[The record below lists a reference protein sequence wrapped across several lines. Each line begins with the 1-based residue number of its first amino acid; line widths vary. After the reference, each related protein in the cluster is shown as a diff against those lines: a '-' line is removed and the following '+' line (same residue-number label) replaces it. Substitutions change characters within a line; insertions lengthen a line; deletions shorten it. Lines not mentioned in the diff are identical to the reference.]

1 MVRANG
7 AVSLRE
13 LARVVQT
20 SEVTVRRD
28 VRALEAEGLLDR
40 RHGGAVLP
48 GGFTRESGF
57 PQKSHLATAEK
68 TAIADVAASL
78 VEEGEAV
85 VVGAGTTT
93 QELARRLARVPGLTV
108 VTNSLLVA
116 QALAHANRVEVVMT
130 GGTLRGSN
138 YALVGSGAEQSL
150 QGLRVSRAFLS
161 GSGLTAERG
170 LSTSNMLS
178 ASVDRALVQA
188 AAEVV
193 VLADHTKLGTDTM
206 FQTVPT
212 DVMTRLVTDE
222 PPPHDDRAATELQAL
237 ADQGVQITVAGAAA
251 ASGGDGMHPRRPR
264 RDSPSRSSA
273 GAARRP
279 NSAARPPVGPGRTG
293 TGEGGGHAAAVTR
306 RRLGRAPEGR
316 EALPETGRAS
326 IRTGPTAKIRWG
338 RCAVPAP
345 LLAAHASKYRHDG
358 VAAHLD
364 DATVILNDDDEPS
377 GRRYDE
383 HVGPHGVVADAS
395 VERLDEIAEIR
406 GFDEIRTLIRVEAR
420 AVHHDEGAFE
430 VVAVRQEVILDGIGV
445 AFCEV
450 ERPPVVEGN
459 AGHSVRVV
467 CRRSGE
473 DRIQYPFREVPVD
486 VPRCCGHRL
495 PIGEGS
501 APKIRLP
508 HKEVVQT
515 AAGEVGG
522 DLQEI
527 IFIGH
532 EEALYHWR
540 Q

>member
-57 PQKSHLATAEK
+57 PQKAHLATAEK
-68 TAIADVAASL
+68 TAIADLAAGL

-193 VLADHTKLGTDTM
+193 VLADHTKLGVDTM
-206 FQTVPT
+206 FQTVPPEAI
-212 DVMTRLVTDE
+212 TRLVTDE
-222 PPPHDDRAATELQAL
+222 PPPHEERAAAELRAL
-237 ADQGVQITVAGAAA
+237 ADQGVRIEVASTGGGPAGAVPAGPLGAVGGPAGTAGPEAGGAA
-251 ASGGDGMHPRRPR
+251 GGPGRPPR
-264 RDSPSRSSA
+264 RDVPLPGQRGRHPQ
-273 GAARRP
+273 GAP
-279 NSAARPPVGPGRTG
+279 QGIQ
-293 TGEGGGHAAAVTR
+293 GGGSGGAQ
-306 RRLGRAPEGR
+306 LRA
-316 EALPETGRAS
+316 
-326 IRTGPTAKIRWG
+326 
-338 RCAVPAP
+338 AVPAT
-345 LLAAHASKYRHDG
+345 S
-358 VAAHLD
+358 
-364 DATVILNDDDEPS
+364 
-377 GRRYDE
+377 
-383 HVGPHGVVADAS
+383 
-395 VERLDEIAEIR
+395 
-406 GFDEIRTLIRVEAR
+406 
-420 AVHHDEGAFE
+420 
-430 VVAVRQEVILDGIGV
+430 
-445 AFCEV
+445 
-450 ERPPVVEGN
+450 
-459 AGHSVRVV
+459 
-467 CRRSGE
+467 
-473 DRIQYPFREVPVD
+473 
-486 VPRCCGHRL
+486 
-495 PIGEGS
+495 GEGS
-501 APKIRLP
+501 PAGRVADLAPRR
-508 HKEVVQT
+508 
-515 AAGEVGG
+515 
-522 DLQEI
+522 
-527 IFIGH
+527 
-532 EEALYHWR
+532 Y
-540 Q
+540 

>member
-1 MVRANG
+1 MFAAERRQLILEMVRANG

-68 TAIADVAASL
+68 TAIADLAAGL
-78 VEEGEAV
+78 VEEGEAI

-150 QGLRVSRAFLS
+150 QGLRVSKAFLS

-193 VLADHTKLGTDTM
+193 VLADHSKLGTDTM

-212 DVMTRLVTDE
+212 DVITRLVTDE
-222 PPPHDDRAATELQAL
+222 SPAHDDRAATELQAL
-237 ADQGVQITVAGAAA
+237 ADQGVQIAVAGASGGGTGSGSGTSGG
-251 ASGGDGMHPRRPR
+251 SGGDAVARQQRRDVPLPGPRRQVPGAGL
-264 RDSPSRSSA
+264 RSA
-273 GAARRP
+273 TAL
-279 NSAARPPVGPGRTG
+279 
-293 TGEGGGHAAAVTR
+293 GEQGGGAERARVADLR
-306 RRLGRAPEGR
+306 RR
-316 EALPETGRAS
+316 
-326 IRTGPTAKIRWG
+326 
-338 RCAVPAP
+338 
-345 LLAAHASKYRHDG
+345 
-358 VAAHLD
+358 
-364 DATVILNDDDEPS
+364 
-377 GRRYDE
+377 
-383 HVGPHGVVADAS
+383 
-395 VERLDEIAEIR
+395 
-406 GFDEIRTLIRVEAR
+406 
-420 AVHHDEGAFE
+420 
-430 VVAVRQEVILDGIGV
+430 
-445 AFCEV
+445 
-450 ERPPVVEGN
+450 
-459 AGHSVRVV
+459 
-467 CRRSGE
+467 
-473 DRIQYPFREVPVD
+473 
-486 VPRCCGHRL
+486 
-495 PIGEGS
+495 
-501 APKIRLP
+501 
-508 HKEVVQT
+508 
-515 AAGEVGG
+515 
-522 DLQEI
+522 
-527 IFIGH
+527 
-532 EEALYHWR
+532 
-540 Q
+540 

>member
-1 MVRANG
+1 MVRSNG

-68 TAIADVAASL
+68 TAIADLAAGF

-93 QELARRLARVPGLTV
+93 QELARRLARIPGLTV

-193 VLADHTKLGTDTM
+193 VLADHSKLGTDTM

-212 DVMTRLVTDE
+212 DVITRLITDE
-222 PPPHDDRAATELQAL
+222 PPPADERAATELQAL
-237 ADQGVQITVAGAAA
+237 ADQGVQIAVAGPEQPGGESSGTPPAARSRHPRHGDRRRGEDSVPLPGQRRTPQAA
-251 ASGGDGMHPRRPR
+251 ASAMRAAAPLAEQGRVADLAPRRR
-264 RDSPSRSSA
+264 
-273 GAARRP
+273 
-279 NSAARPPVGPGRTG
+279 
-293 TGEGGGHAAAVTR
+293 
-306 RRLGRAPEGR
+306 
-316 EALPETGRAS
+316 
-326 IRTGPTAKIRWG
+326 
-338 RCAVPAP
+338 
-345 LLAAHASKYRHDG
+345 
-358 VAAHLD
+358 
-364 DATVILNDDDEPS
+364 
-377 GRRYDE
+377 
-383 HVGPHGVVADAS
+383 
-395 VERLDEIAEIR
+395 
-406 GFDEIRTLIRVEAR
+406 
-420 AVHHDEGAFE
+420 
-430 VVAVRQEVILDGIGV
+430 
-445 AFCEV
+445 
-450 ERPPVVEGN
+450 
-459 AGHSVRVV
+459 
-467 CRRSGE
+467 
-473 DRIQYPFREVPVD
+473 
-486 VPRCCGHRL
+486 
-495 PIGEGS
+495 
-501 APKIRLP
+501 
-508 HKEVVQT
+508 
-515 AAGEVGG
+515 
-522 DLQEI
+522 
-527 IFIGH
+527 
-532 EEALYHWR
+532 
-540 Q
+540 

>member
-68 TAIADVAASL
+68 TAIADLAAGL
-78 VEEGEAV
+78 VDEGEAV

-138 YALVGSGAEQSL
+138 YGLVGSGAEQSL

-161 GSGLTAERG
+161 GAGLTAERG

-193 VLADHTKLGTDTM
+193 VLADHTKLGSDTM

-212 DVMTRLVTDE
+212 DLITHLVTDE
-222 PPPHDDRAATELQAL
+222 PPVGDERAATELQAL
-237 ADQGVQITVAGAAA
+237 ADHGVQVAVAQTPVGAEVLAA
-251 ASGGDGMHPRRPR
+251 GRQRRDVREGRDGRESRDARDARDGRDGRDARESALPGPRRPQ
-264 RDSPSRSSA
+264 
-273 GAARRP
+273 
-279 NSAARPPVGPGRTG
+279 
-293 TGEGGGHAAAVTR
+293 
-306 RRLGRAPEGR
+306 RLAQ
-316 EALPETGRAS
+316 AS
-326 IRTGPTAKIRWG
+326 DP
-338 RCAVPAP
+338 
-345 LLAAHASKYRHDG
+345 
-358 VAAHLD
+358 
-364 DATVILNDDDEPS
+364 
-377 GRRYDE
+377 
-383 HVGPHGVVADAS
+383 
-395 VERLDEIAEIR
+395 
-406 GFDEIRTLIRVEAR
+406 
-420 AVHHDEGAFE
+420 
-430 VVAVRQEVILDGIGV
+430 
-445 AFCEV
+445 
-450 ERPPVVEGN
+450 
-459 AGHSVRVV
+459 
-467 CRRSGE
+467 
-473 DRIQYPFREVPVD
+473 
-486 VPRCCGHRL
+486 
-495 PIGEGS
+495 S
-501 APKIRLP
+501 APPPRLADVR
-508 HKEVVQT
+508 E
-515 AAGEVGG
+515 
-522 DLQEI
+522 
-527 IFIGH
+527 
-532 EEALYHWR
+532 
-540 Q
+540 

>member
-1 MVRANG
+1 MFAAERRQLILEMVRANG

-68 TAIADVAASL
+68 TAIADLAAGL
-78 VEEGEAV
+78 VEEGEAI

-212 DVMTRLVTDE
+212 DLITRLVTDE
-222 PPPHDDRAATELQAL
+222 PPAHDDRAVTELQAL
-237 ADQGVQITVAGAAA
+237 ADQGVQIAVAGQ
-251 ASGGDGMHPRRPR
+251 SGGGTGGDTVPAGRQSRRDMPLPGPRRGQVPGAGPQLR
-264 RDSPSRSSA
+264 SATVLGEQSPGER
-273 GAARRP
+273 ARV
-279 NSAARPPVGPGRTG
+279 ADL
-293 TGEGGGHAAAVTR
+293 R
-306 RRLGRAPEGR
+306 RR
-316 EALPETGRAS
+316 
-326 IRTGPTAKIRWG
+326 
-338 RCAVPAP
+338 
-345 LLAAHASKYRHDG
+345 
-358 VAAHLD
+358 
-364 DATVILNDDDEPS
+364 
-377 GRRYDE
+377 
-383 HVGPHGVVADAS
+383 
-395 VERLDEIAEIR
+395 
-406 GFDEIRTLIRVEAR
+406 
-420 AVHHDEGAFE
+420 
-430 VVAVRQEVILDGIGV
+430 
-445 AFCEV
+445 
-450 ERPPVVEGN
+450 
-459 AGHSVRVV
+459 
-467 CRRSGE
+467 
-473 DRIQYPFREVPVD
+473 
-486 VPRCCGHRL
+486 
-495 PIGEGS
+495 
-501 APKIRLP
+501 
-508 HKEVVQT
+508 
-515 AAGEVGG
+515 
-522 DLQEI
+522 
-527 IFIGH
+527 
-532 EEALYHWR
+532 
-540 Q
+540 

>member
-1 MVRANG
+1 VFAAERRQLILEMVRANG

-57 PQKSHLATAEK
+57 PQKSLSATAEK
-68 TAIADVAASL
+68 TAIADLAAAL
-78 VEEGEAV
+78 VEEGEAI

-212 DVMTRLVTDE
+212 DVITHLVTDE
-222 PPPHDDRAATELQAL
+222 PPAHDERAAAHPH
-237 ADQGVQITVAGAAA
+237 GPPYRAGRP
-251 ASGGDGMHPRRPR
+251 HPRTAPGPPGPRRRPPPPLRPR
-264 RDSPSRSSA
+264 PREGVPPH
-273 GAARRP
+273 AARRG
-279 NSAARPPVGPGRTG
+279 GPLPTRTG
-293 TGEGGGHAAAVTR
+293 PPAVPKGLPRGRGKR
-306 RRLGRAPEGR
+306 RGVCSGR
-316 EALPETGRAS
+316 EASLDRAGQVRESSPGHAPGAAPGRKQP
-326 IRTGPTAKIRWG
+326 RTGP
-338 RCAVPAP
+338 
-345 LLAAHASKYRHDG
+345 
-358 VAAHLD
+358 
-364 DATVILNDDDEPS
+364 
-377 GRRYDE
+377 
-383 HVGPHGVVADAS
+383 GPG
-395 VERLDEIAEIR
+395 
-406 GFDEIRTLIRVEAR
+406 T
-420 AVHHDEGAFE
+420 
-430 VVAVRQEVILDGIGV
+430 
-445 AFCEV
+445 
-450 ERPPVVEGN
+450 
-459 AGHSVRVV
+459 
-467 CRRSGE
+467 
-473 DRIQYPFREVPVD
+473 
-486 VPRCCGHRL
+486 
-495 PIGEGS
+495 
-501 APKIRLP
+501 
-508 HKEVVQT
+508 
-515 AAGEVGG
+515 
-522 DLQEI
+522 
-527 IFIGH
+527 
-532 EEALYHWR
+532 
-540 Q
+540 

>member
-1 MVRANG
+1 MFAAERRQLILEMVRANG

-48 GGFTRESGF
+48 GGLTRESGF

-68 TAIADVAASL
+68 TAIADLAASF

-93 QELARRLARVPGLTV
+93 QELARRLARIPGLTV

-212 DVMTRLVTDE
+212 ELISRLVTDE
-222 PPPHDDRAATELQAL
+222 PPAHDDRAATQLQAL
-237 ADQGVQITVAGAAA
+237 ADQGVQIAVAGGGGAVAGGA
-251 ASGGDGMHPRRPR
+251 SGSGGDGVPQGRQPR
-264 RDSPSRSSA
+264 RDMPLPGQRRTHSS
-273 GAARRP
+273 
-279 NSAARPPVGPGRTG
+279 GPGA
-293 TGEGGGHAAAVTR
+293 GGPGPQLRGPAASMAAQEPVDRARVSDLR
-306 RRLGRAPEGR
+306 RR
-316 EALPETGRAS
+316 
-326 IRTGPTAKIRWG
+326 
-338 RCAVPAP
+338 
-345 LLAAHASKYRHDG
+345 
-358 VAAHLD
+358 
-364 DATVILNDDDEPS
+364 
-377 GRRYDE
+377 
-383 HVGPHGVVADAS
+383 
-395 VERLDEIAEIR
+395 
-406 GFDEIRTLIRVEAR
+406 
-420 AVHHDEGAFE
+420 
-430 VVAVRQEVILDGIGV
+430 
-445 AFCEV
+445 
-450 ERPPVVEGN
+450 
-459 AGHSVRVV
+459 
-467 CRRSGE
+467 
-473 DRIQYPFREVPVD
+473 
-486 VPRCCGHRL
+486 
-495 PIGEGS
+495 
-501 APKIRLP
+501 
-508 HKEVVQT
+508 
-515 AAGEVGG
+515 
-522 DLQEI
+522 
-527 IFIGH
+527 
-532 EEALYHWR
+532 
-540 Q
+540 

>member
-1 MVRANG
+1 MFAAERRQLILEMVRANG

-68 TAIADVAASL
+68 TAIADLAANF
-78 VEEGEAV
+78 VEEGEAI

-150 QGLRVSRAFLS
+150 QGLRVSRAFIS

-212 DVMTRLVTDE
+212 DVITRLVTDE
-222 PPPHDDRAATELQAL
+222 PPAHDDRAATELQAL
-237 ADQGVQITVAGAAA
+237 ADQGVQIAVAGASGSPGGDTAPARHQQQRRDVPLPAPRRGQVPGAA
-251 ASGGDGMHPRRPR
+251 AGLRAASMHGEQAPGGER
-264 RDSPSRSSA
+264 
-273 GAARRP
+273 ARV
-279 NSAARPPVGPGRTG
+279 ADL
-293 TGEGGGHAAAVTR
+293 R
-306 RRLGRAPEGR
+306 RR
-316 EALPETGRAS
+316 
-326 IRTGPTAKIRWG
+326 
-338 RCAVPAP
+338 
-345 LLAAHASKYRHDG
+345 
-358 VAAHLD
+358 
-364 DATVILNDDDEPS
+364 
-377 GRRYDE
+377 
-383 HVGPHGVVADAS
+383 
-395 VERLDEIAEIR
+395 
-406 GFDEIRTLIRVEAR
+406 
-420 AVHHDEGAFE
+420 
-430 VVAVRQEVILDGIGV
+430 
-445 AFCEV
+445 
-450 ERPPVVEGN
+450 
-459 AGHSVRVV
+459 
-467 CRRSGE
+467 
-473 DRIQYPFREVPVD
+473 
-486 VPRCCGHRL
+486 
-495 PIGEGS
+495 
-501 APKIRLP
+501 
-508 HKEVVQT
+508 
-515 AAGEVGG
+515 
-522 DLQEI
+522 
-527 IFIGH
+527 
-532 EEALYHWR
+532 
-540 Q
+540 

>member
-1 MVRANG
+1 MFAAERRQLILEMVRANG

-68 TAIADVAASL
+68 TAIADLAASF

-93 QELARRLARVPGLTV
+93 QELARRLARIPGLTV

-150 QGLRVSRAFLS
+150 QGLRVTRAFLS

-212 DVMTRLVTDE
+212 DLISRLVTDE
-222 PPPHDDRAATELQAL
+222 PPAHDDRAGAELQAL
-237 ADQGVQITVAGAAA
+237 ADQGVRVSVAGTGAGCGAGGTDG
-251 ASGGDGMHPRRPR
+251 ASGVVGGETMPPGSRAR
-264 RDSPSRSSA
+264 RDVPLP
-273 GAARRP
+273 GQRRTHT
-279 NSAARPPVGPGRTG
+279 AGPGAGPGVSGGPGGQLRG
-293 TGEGGGHAAAVTR
+293 AGGPLGPQEAGERARVADLR
-306 RRLGRAPEGR
+306 RR
-316 EALPETGRAS
+316 
-326 IRTGPTAKIRWG
+326 
-338 RCAVPAP
+338 
-345 LLAAHASKYRHDG
+345 
-358 VAAHLD
+358 
-364 DATVILNDDDEPS
+364 
-377 GRRYDE
+377 
-383 HVGPHGVVADAS
+383 
-395 VERLDEIAEIR
+395 
-406 GFDEIRTLIRVEAR
+406 
-420 AVHHDEGAFE
+420 
-430 VVAVRQEVILDGIGV
+430 
-445 AFCEV
+445 
-450 ERPPVVEGN
+450 
-459 AGHSVRVV
+459 
-467 CRRSGE
+467 
-473 DRIQYPFREVPVD
+473 
-486 VPRCCGHRL
+486 
-495 PIGEGS
+495 
-501 APKIRLP
+501 
-508 HKEVVQT
+508 
-515 AAGEVGG
+515 
-522 DLQEI
+522 
-527 IFIGH
+527 
-532 EEALYHWR
+532 
-540 Q
+540 

>member
-1 MVRANG
+1 MVVGVTVSFVFAAERRQLILEMVRANG

-68 TAIADVAASL
+68 TAIADLAASL
-78 VEEGEAV
+78 VEEGEAI

-150 QGLRVSRAFLS
+150 QGLRVSKAFLS

-212 DVMTRLVTDE
+212 DVITRLVTDD
-222 PPPHDDRAATELQAL
+222 PPGHDDRAVTELQAL
-237 ADQGVQITVAGAAA
+237 ADQGVQISVAGA
-251 ASGGDGMHPRRPR
+251 SGGGGTGGGGTGSDPVPARQSRREMPLPGPRR
-264 RDSPSRSSA
+264 
-273 GAARRP
+273 
-279 NSAARPPVGPGRTG
+279 NQ
-293 TGEGGGHAAAVTR
+293 
-306 RRLGRAPEGR
+306 
-316 EALPETGRAS
+316 
-326 IRTGPTAKIRWG
+326 
-338 RCAVPAP
+338 
-345 LLAAHASKYRHDG
+345 
-358 VAAHLD
+358 
-364 DATVILNDDDEPS
+364 
-377 GRRYDE
+377 
-383 HVGPHGVVADAS
+383 
-395 VERLDEIAEIR
+395 
-406 GFDEIRTLIRVEAR
+406 
-420 AVHHDEGAFE
+420 VH
-430 VVAVRQEVILDGIGV
+430 
-445 AFCEV
+445 
-450 ERPPVVEGN
+450 
-459 AGHSVRVV
+459 
-467 CRRSGE
+467 
-473 DRIQYPFREVPVD
+473 
-486 VPRCCGHRL
+486 
-495 PIGEGS
+495 GS
-501 APKIRLP
+501 APQLRSATVMGDQP
-508 HKEVVQT
+508 S
-515 AAGEVGG
+515 AGERERERAARVA
-522 DLQEI
+522 DL
-527 IFIGH
+527 
-532 EEALYHWR
+532 R
-540 Q
+540 RR

>member
-48 GGFTRESGF
+48 GGLTRESGF

-78 VEEGEAV
+78 VEEGEAI

-212 DVMTRLVTDE
+212 DVITRLVTDE
-222 PPPHDDRAATELQAL
+222 PPAHDERAATELQAL
-237 ADQGVQITVAGAAA
+237 ADQGVQIAVAGTGAAA
-251 ASGGDGMHPRRPR
+251 HGGEQHPPGGGRPR
-264 RDSPSRSSA
+264 RDVPLPGQRGRLPGGQFRGPGGPL
-273 GAARRP
+273 GADVLAPER
-279 NSAARPPVGPGRTG
+279 SAARV
-293 TGEGGGHAAAVTR
+293 ADLR
-306 RRLGRAPEGR
+306 RR
-316 EALPETGRAS
+316 
-326 IRTGPTAKIRWG
+326 
-338 RCAVPAP
+338 
-345 LLAAHASKYRHDG
+345 
-358 VAAHLD
+358 
-364 DATVILNDDDEPS
+364 
-377 GRRYDE
+377 
-383 HVGPHGVVADAS
+383 
-395 VERLDEIAEIR
+395 
-406 GFDEIRTLIRVEAR
+406 
-420 AVHHDEGAFE
+420 
-430 VVAVRQEVILDGIGV
+430 
-445 AFCEV
+445 
-450 ERPPVVEGN
+450 
-459 AGHSVRVV
+459 
-467 CRRSGE
+467 
-473 DRIQYPFREVPVD
+473 
-486 VPRCCGHRL
+486 
-495 PIGEGS
+495 
-501 APKIRLP
+501 
-508 HKEVVQT
+508 
-515 AAGEVGG
+515 
-522 DLQEI
+522 
-527 IFIGH
+527 
-532 EEALYHWR
+532 
-540 Q
+540 

>member
-48 GGFTRESGF
+48 GGFTRDSGI

-68 TAIADVAASL
+68 TAIADLAAGL
-78 VEEGEAV
+78 VEEGEAI

-93 QELARRLARVPGLTV
+93 QELARRLARIPGLTV

-193 VLADHTKLGTDTM
+193 VLADHTKLGSDTM

-212 DVMTRLVTDE
+212 DIITRLVTDE
-222 PPPHDDRAATELQAL
+222 PPGHDDRAATELQAL
-237 ADQGVQITVAGAAA
+237 ADQGGLRR
-251 ASGGDGMHPRRPR
+251 GGQ
-264 RDSPSRSSA
+264 
-273 GAARRP
+273 GAARPAGLVGAR
-279 NSAARPPVGPGRTG
+279 AARRQGGPPL
-293 TGEGGGHAAAVTR
+293 R
-306 RRLGRAPEGR
+306 R
-316 EALPETGRAS
+316 
-326 IRTGPTAKIRWG
+326 
-338 RCAVPAP
+338 
-345 LLAAHASKYRHDG
+345 
-358 VAAHLD
+358 
-364 DATVILNDDDEPS
+364 
-377 GRRYDE
+377 
-383 HVGPHGVVADAS
+383 
-395 VERLDEIAEIR
+395 
-406 GFDEIRTLIRVEAR
+406 
-420 AVHHDEGAFE
+420 
-430 VVAVRQEVILDGIGV
+430 
-445 AFCEV
+445 
-450 ERPPVVEGN
+450 
-459 AGHSVRVV
+459 
-467 CRRSGE
+467 
-473 DRIQYPFREVPVD
+473 
-486 VPRCCGHRL
+486 
-495 PIGEGS
+495 
-501 APKIRLP
+501 
-508 HKEVVQT
+508 
-515 AAGEVGG
+515 
-522 DLQEI
+522 
-527 IFIGH
+527 
-532 EEALYHWR
+532 
-540 Q
+540 

>member
-1 MVRANG
+1 MFAAERRQLILEMVRANG

-68 TAIADVAASL
+68 TAIADLAAGL
-78 VEEGEAV
+78 VEEGEAI

-193 VLADHTKLGTDTM
+193 VLADHTKLGSDTM

-212 DVMTRLVTDE
+212 DLITHLVTDE
-222 PPPHDDRAATELQAL
+222 PAAHDDRAAAELQAL
-237 ADQGVQITVAGAAA
+237 ADQGVRIAVAGGTA
-251 ASGGDGMHPRRPR
+251 
-264 RDSPSRSSA
+264 SSA
-273 GAARRP
+273 AGDSGAA
-279 NSAARPPVGPGRTG
+279 GRT
-293 TGEGGGHAAAVTR
+293 TR
-306 RRLGRAPEGR
+306 REMPLPGQRRTQGQPLRGVSGLG
-316 EALPETGRAS
+316 ETGAGDRERA
-326 IRTGPTAKIRWG
+326 R
-338 RCAVPAP
+338 
-345 LLAAHASKYRHDG
+345 
-358 VAAHLD
+358 
-364 DATVILNDDDEPS
+364 
-377 GRRYDE
+377 
-383 HVGPHGVVADAS
+383 VAD
-395 VERLDEIAEIR
+395 L
-406 GFDEIRTLIRVEAR
+406 
-420 AVHHDEGAFE
+420 
-430 VVAVRQEVILDGIGV
+430 
-445 AFCEV
+445 
-450 ERPPVVEGN
+450 
-459 AGHSVRVV
+459 
-467 CRRSGE
+467 RR
-473 DRIQYPFREVPVD
+473 R
-486 VPRCCGHRL
+486 
-495 PIGEGS
+495 
-501 APKIRLP
+501 
-508 HKEVVQT
+508 
-515 AAGEVGG
+515 
-522 DLQEI
+522 
-527 IFIGH
+527 
-532 EEALYHWR
+532 
-540 Q
+540 

>member
-68 TAIADVAASL
+68 TAIADLAAGL
-78 VEEGEAV
+78 VEEGEAI

-188 AAEVV
+188 AGEVV
-193 VLADHTKLGTDTM
+193 VLADHSKLGTDTM

-212 DVMTRLVTDE
+212 ELITRLVTDE
-222 PPPHDDRAATELQAL
+222 PPGHDDRAATELQAL
-237 ADQGVQITVAGAAA
+237 ADQGVQIAVAGASGGAGGTGNPQAAGADTAPARQQRRDVPLPGPRRQVPGAGPALRTAA
-251 ASGGDGMHPRRPR
+251 ALGEQS
-264 RDSPSRSSA
+264 
-273 GAARRP
+273 
-279 NSAARPPVGPGRTG
+279 TG
-293 TGEGGGHAAAVTR
+293 TERARVADLR
-306 RRLGRAPEGR
+306 RR
-316 EALPETGRAS
+316 
-326 IRTGPTAKIRWG
+326 
-338 RCAVPAP
+338 
-345 LLAAHASKYRHDG
+345 
-358 VAAHLD
+358 
-364 DATVILNDDDEPS
+364 
-377 GRRYDE
+377 
-383 HVGPHGVVADAS
+383 
-395 VERLDEIAEIR
+395 
-406 GFDEIRTLIRVEAR
+406 
-420 AVHHDEGAFE
+420 
-430 VVAVRQEVILDGIGV
+430 
-445 AFCEV
+445 
-450 ERPPVVEGN
+450 
-459 AGHSVRVV
+459 
-467 CRRSGE
+467 
-473 DRIQYPFREVPVD
+473 
-486 VPRCCGHRL
+486 
-495 PIGEGS
+495 
-501 APKIRLP
+501 
-508 HKEVVQT
+508 
-515 AAGEVGG
+515 
-522 DLQEI
+522 
-527 IFIGH
+527 
-532 EEALYHWR
+532 
-540 Q
+540 

>member
-68 TAIADVAASL
+68 TAIADLAASF
-78 VEEGEAV
+78 VEEGEAI

-130 GGTLRGSN
+130 GTLRGSN

-150 QGLRVSRAFLS
+150 HGLRVSRAFLS

-212 DVMTRLVTDE
+212 DLITRLVTDE
-222 PPPHDDRAATELQAL
+222 PPGHDDRAATELQAL
-237 ADQGVQITVAGAAA
+237 ADQGVQIAVAGAPGGSAGAGGPGGDAVPARQQRRDVPLPGPRRQVPGAGSGLRSASMLGEQSPGRSGAGSRTCGGVDPAGGLSRCWLPGARRCRRGGRVQPGVGKGA
-251 ASGGDGMHPRRPR
+251 ASG
-264 RDSPSRSSA
+264 
-273 GAARRP
+273 
-279 NSAARPPVGPGRTG
+279 
-293 TGEGGGHAAAVTR
+293 
-306 RRLGRAPEGR
+306 
-316 EALPETGRAS
+316 
-326 IRTGPTAKIRWG
+326 
-338 RCAVPAP
+338 C
-345 LLAAHASKYRHDG
+345 
-358 VAAHLD
+358 
-364 DATVILNDDDEPS
+364 
-377 GRRYDE
+377 
-383 HVGPHGVVADAS
+383 
-395 VERLDEIAEIR
+395 
-406 GFDEIRTLIRVEAR
+406 
-420 AVHHDEGAFE
+420 
-430 VVAVRQEVILDGIGV
+430 
-445 AFCEV
+445 
-450 ERPPVVEGN
+450 
-459 AGHSVRVV
+459 
-467 CRRSGE
+467 
-473 DRIQYPFREVPVD
+473 
-486 VPRCCGHRL
+486 
-495 PIGEGS
+495 
-501 APKIRLP
+501 
-508 HKEVVQT
+508 
-515 AAGEVGG
+515 
-522 DLQEI
+522 
-527 IFIGH
+527 
-532 EEALYHWR
+532 
-540 Q
+540 

>member
-1 MVRANG
+1 MFAAERRQLILEMVRANG

-68 TAIADVAASL
+68 TAIADVAAGL

-222 PPPHDDRAATELQAL
+222 PPAHDDRAATELQAL
-237 ADQGVQITVAGAAA
+237 ADQGVQITVAGT
-251 ASGGDGMHPRRPR
+251 ASTGPLDAMQSRRPR
-264 RDSPSRSSA
+264 REAPLPVQRRGTPTPQLRSAPASLLDPQQD
-273 GAARRP
+273 RP
-279 NSAARPPVGPGRTG
+279 RVADL
-293 TGEGGGHAAAVTR
+293 R
-306 RRLGRAPEGR
+306 RR
-316 EALPETGRAS
+316 
-326 IRTGPTAKIRWG
+326 
-338 RCAVPAP
+338 
-345 LLAAHASKYRHDG
+345 
-358 VAAHLD
+358 
-364 DATVILNDDDEPS
+364 
-377 GRRYDE
+377 
-383 HVGPHGVVADAS
+383 
-395 VERLDEIAEIR
+395 
-406 GFDEIRTLIRVEAR
+406 
-420 AVHHDEGAFE
+420 
-430 VVAVRQEVILDGIGV
+430 
-445 AFCEV
+445 
-450 ERPPVVEGN
+450 
-459 AGHSVRVV
+459 
-467 CRRSGE
+467 
-473 DRIQYPFREVPVD
+473 
-486 VPRCCGHRL
+486 
-495 PIGEGS
+495 
-501 APKIRLP
+501 
-508 HKEVVQT
+508 
-515 AAGEVGG
+515 
-522 DLQEI
+522 
-527 IFIGH
+527 
-532 EEALYHWR
+532 
-540 Q
+540 

>member
-68 TAIADVAASL
+68 TAIADLAAGL
-78 VEEGEAV
+78 VSEGEAV

-188 AAEVV
+188 ASEVV
-193 VLADHTKLGTDTM
+193 VLADHGKLGTDTM
-206 FQTVPT
+206 FQTVPAGSI
-212 DVMTRLVTDE
+212 TRLVTDE
-222 PPPHDDRAATELQAL
+222 PPGQDERAERELQAL
-237 ADQGVQITVAGAAA
+237 ADRGVQITVAGRPGAEPPGVPGGEQGAGAAGPEPGA
-251 ASGGDGMHPRRPR
+251 GVHQEAGRPGPERPR
-264 RDSPSRSSA
+264 RDVAMP
-273 GAARRP
+273 GPRR
-279 NSAARPPVGPGRTG
+279 T
-293 TGEGGGHAAAVTR
+293 
-306 RRLGRAPEGR
+306 
-316 EALPETGRAS
+316 
-326 IRTGPTAKIRWG
+326 
-338 RCAVPAP
+338 
-345 LLAAHASKYRHDG
+345 
-358 VAAHLD
+358 
-364 DATVILNDDDEPS
+364 
-377 GRRYDE
+377 
-383 HVGPHGVVADAS
+383 
-395 VERLDEIAEIR
+395 
-406 GFDEIRTLIRVEAR
+406 
-420 AVHHDEGAFE
+420 
-430 VVAVRQEVILDGIGV
+430 
-445 AFCEV
+445 
-450 ERPPVVEGN
+450 ERP
-459 AGHSVRVV
+459 
-467 CRRSGE
+467 
-473 DRIQYPFREVPVD
+473 
-486 VPRCCGHRL
+486 
-495 PIGEGS
+495 GS
-501 APKIRLP
+501 APG
-508 HKEVVQT
+508 T
-515 AAGEVGG
+515 APGAPPPAQLRTPGAASRVA
-522 DLQEI
+522 DL
-527 IFIGH
+527 
-532 EEALYHWR
+532 APR
-540 Q
+540 RR

>member
-1 MVRANG
+1 MVVGVTVGFVFAAERRQLILEMVRANG

-68 TAIADVAASL
+68 TAIADLAASF

-193 VLADHTKLGTDTM
+193 VLADHGKLGTDTM

-212 DVMTRLVTDE
+212 DVITRLVTDE
-222 PPPHDDRAATELQAL
+222 PPPHDERAATELQAL
-237 ADQGVQITVAGAAA
+237 ADQGVHISVAG
-251 ASGGDGMHPRRPR
+251 
-264 RDSPSRSSA
+264 
-273 GAARRP
+273 
-279 NSAARPPVGPGRTG
+279 PG
-293 TGEGGGHAAAVTR
+293 VQ
-306 RRLGRAPEGR
+306 P
-316 EALPETGRAS
+316 
-326 IRTGPTAKIRWG
+326 
-338 RCAVPAP
+338 
-345 LLAAHASKYRHDG
+345 
-358 VAAHLD
+358 
-364 DATVILNDDDEPS
+364 
-377 GRRYDE
+377 
-383 HVGPHGVVADAS
+383 GPHGEPGPPARRREGPPLPGQRRAHPLGGEGARHGAHGNPHGQPYPGPAQGGPPGMQAQLRSAGPLGEQPPARVADLA
-395 VERLDEIAEIR
+395 
-406 GFDEIRTLIRVEAR
+406 
-420 AVHHDEGAFE
+420 
-430 VVAVRQEVILDGIGV
+430 
-445 AFCEV
+445 
-450 ERPPVVEGN
+450 P
-459 AGHSVRVV
+459 
-467 CRRSGE
+467 RR
-473 DRIQYPFREVPVD
+473 R
-486 VPRCCGHRL
+486 
-495 PIGEGS
+495 
-501 APKIRLP
+501 
-508 HKEVVQT
+508 
-515 AAGEVGG
+515 
-522 DLQEI
+522 
-527 IFIGH
+527 
-532 EEALYHWR
+532 
-540 Q
+540 

>member
-1 MVRANG
+1 MFAAERRQLILEMVRANG

-68 TAIADVAASL
+68 TAIADLAAGF
-78 VEEGEAV
+78 VEEGEAI

-188 AAEVV
+188 AGEVV
-193 VLADHTKLGTDTM
+193 VLADHTKLGSDTM

-212 DVMTRLVTDE
+212 DVITRLVTDE
-222 PPPHDDRAATELQAL
+222 PPGHDDRAATELQAL
-237 ADQGVQITVAGAAA
+237 ADQGVQIAVANGSGVGHGPGQPGRDGGPGDRRGPRRDVPLPGQRRSHAPGGGAGGPQLRSAPSLNE
-251 ASGGDGMHPRRPR
+251 ASGGRVADLAPRRR
-264 RDSPSRSSA
+264 
-273 GAARRP
+273 
-279 NSAARPPVGPGRTG
+279 
-293 TGEGGGHAAAVTR
+293 
-306 RRLGRAPEGR
+306 
-316 EALPETGRAS
+316 
-326 IRTGPTAKIRWG
+326 
-338 RCAVPAP
+338 
-345 LLAAHASKYRHDG
+345 
-358 VAAHLD
+358 
-364 DATVILNDDDEPS
+364 
-377 GRRYDE
+377 
-383 HVGPHGVVADAS
+383 
-395 VERLDEIAEIR
+395 
-406 GFDEIRTLIRVEAR
+406 
-420 AVHHDEGAFE
+420 
-430 VVAVRQEVILDGIGV
+430 
-445 AFCEV
+445 
-450 ERPPVVEGN
+450 
-459 AGHSVRVV
+459 
-467 CRRSGE
+467 
-473 DRIQYPFREVPVD
+473 
-486 VPRCCGHRL
+486 
-495 PIGEGS
+495 
-501 APKIRLP
+501 
-508 HKEVVQT
+508 
-515 AAGEVGG
+515 
-522 DLQEI
+522 
-527 IFIGH
+527 
-532 EEALYHWR
+532 
-540 Q
+540 

>member
-1 MVRANG
+1 VFAAERRQLILEMVRANG

-68 TAIADVAASL
+68 TAIADLAAGF
-78 VEEGEAV
+78 VEEGEAI

-212 DVMTRLVTDE
+212 DVITRLVTDE
-222 PPPHDDRAATELQAL
+222 PPAHDDRAATELQAL
-237 ADQGVQITVAGAAA
+237 ADQGVQIAVAGASGPAGSGNQGGDA
-251 ASGGDGMHPRRPR
+251 IPPRQARGLPGQRRQVPGAGAGASGLRAATVLGDA
-264 RDSPSRSSA
+264 A
-273 GAARRP
+273 GVER
-279 NSAARPPVGPGRTG
+279 GRV
-293 TGEGGGHAAAVTR
+293 ADMR
-306 RRLGRAPEGR
+306 RR
-316 EALPETGRAS
+316 
-326 IRTGPTAKIRWG
+326 
-338 RCAVPAP
+338 
-345 LLAAHASKYRHDG
+345 
-358 VAAHLD
+358 
-364 DATVILNDDDEPS
+364 
-377 GRRYDE
+377 
-383 HVGPHGVVADAS
+383 
-395 VERLDEIAEIR
+395 
-406 GFDEIRTLIRVEAR
+406 
-420 AVHHDEGAFE
+420 
-430 VVAVRQEVILDGIGV
+430 
-445 AFCEV
+445 
-450 ERPPVVEGN
+450 
-459 AGHSVRVV
+459 
-467 CRRSGE
+467 
-473 DRIQYPFREVPVD
+473 
-486 VPRCCGHRL
+486 
-495 PIGEGS
+495 
-501 APKIRLP
+501 
-508 HKEVVQT
+508 
-515 AAGEVGG
+515 
-522 DLQEI
+522 
-527 IFIGH
+527 
-532 EEALYHWR
+532 
-540 Q
+540 

>member
-68 TAIADVAASL
+68 TAIADLAAGL
-78 VEEGEAV
+78 VEEGEAI

-212 DVMTRLVTDE
+212 DVMARLVTDRPSPQE
-222 PPPHDDRAATELQAL
+222 DRAGTELQAL
-237 ADQGVQITVAGAAA
+237 ADQGVQITVAGLTGNSAEGP
-251 ASGGDGMHPRRPR
+251 SPQGG
-264 RDSPSRSSA
+264 A
-273 GAARRP
+273 GARGAD
-279 NSAARPPVGPGRTG
+279 SG
-293 TGEGGGHAAAVTR
+293 
-306 RRLGRAPEGR
+306 
-316 EALPETGRAS
+316 
-326 IRTGPTAKIRWG
+326 
-338 RCAVPAP
+338 
-345 LLAAHASKYRHDG
+345 
-358 VAAHLD
+358 
-364 DATVILNDDDEPS
+364 S
-377 GRRYDE
+377 GRRDRDLPMPGQRRN
-383 HVGPHGVVADAS
+383 HPPGPPGPSSA
-395 VERLDEIAEIR
+395 
-406 GFDEIRTLIRVEAR
+406 
-420 AVHHDEGAFE
+420 
-430 VVAVRQEVILDGIGV
+430 
-445 AFCEV
+445 
-450 ERPPVVEGN
+450 
-459 AGHSVRVV
+459 HSPSPLR
-467 CRRSGE
+467 
-473 DRIQYPFREVPVD
+473 
-486 VPRCCGHRL
+486 
-495 PIGEGS
+495 S
-501 APKIRLP
+501 APPLP
-508 HKEVVQT
+508 EQT
-515 AAGEVGG
+515 GGAGRIA
-522 DLQEI
+522 DL
-527 IFIGH
+527 
-532 EEALYHWR
+532 APR
-540 Q
+540 RR

>member
-1 MVRANG
+1 MFAAERRQLILEMVRANG

-68 TAIADVAASL
+68 TAIADLAAGL
-78 VEEGEAV
+78 VEEGEAI

-188 AAEVV
+188 AGEVV
-193 VLADHTKLGTDTM
+193 VLADHSKLGTDTM

-212 DVMTRLVTDE
+212 ELITRLVTDE
-222 PPPHDDRAATELQAL
+222 PPGHDDRAATELQAL
-237 ADQGVQITVAGAAA
+237 ADQGVQIAVAGASGGAGGAGNPQAAGADTAPARQQRRDVPLPGPRRQVPGAGPALRTAA
-251 ASGGDGMHPRRPR
+251 ALGEQS
-264 RDSPSRSSA
+264 
-273 GAARRP
+273 
-279 NSAARPPVGPGRTG
+279 TG
-293 TGEGGGHAAAVTR
+293 TERARVADLR
-306 RRLGRAPEGR
+306 RR
-316 EALPETGRAS
+316 
-326 IRTGPTAKIRWG
+326 
-338 RCAVPAP
+338 
-345 LLAAHASKYRHDG
+345 
-358 VAAHLD
+358 
-364 DATVILNDDDEPS
+364 
-377 GRRYDE
+377 
-383 HVGPHGVVADAS
+383 
-395 VERLDEIAEIR
+395 
-406 GFDEIRTLIRVEAR
+406 
-420 AVHHDEGAFE
+420 
-430 VVAVRQEVILDGIGV
+430 
-445 AFCEV
+445 
-450 ERPPVVEGN
+450 
-459 AGHSVRVV
+459 
-467 CRRSGE
+467 
-473 DRIQYPFREVPVD
+473 
-486 VPRCCGHRL
+486 
-495 PIGEGS
+495 
-501 APKIRLP
+501 
-508 HKEVVQT
+508 
-515 AAGEVGG
+515 
-522 DLQEI
+522 
-527 IFIGH
+527 
-532 EEALYHWR
+532 
-540 Q
+540 

>member
-1 MVRANG
+1 MFAAERRQLILEMVRANG

-68 TAIADVAASL
+68 TAIADLAAGL
-78 VEEGEAV
+78 VEEGEAI

-193 VLADHTKLGTDTM
+193 VLADHTKLGSDTM

-212 DVMTRLVTDE
+212 DLITHLVTDE
-222 PPPHDDRAATELQAL
+222 PAAHDDRAAAELQAL
-237 ADQGVQITVAGAAA
+237 ADQGVRIAVAGGGAGAASSAA
-251 ASGGDGMHPRRPR
+251 AS
-264 RDSPSRSSA
+264 
-273 GAARRP
+273 
-279 NSAARPPVGPGRTG
+279 
-293 TGEGGGHAAAVTR
+293 AAADSGAGTR
-306 RRLGRAPEGR
+306 
-316 EALPETGRAS
+316 
-326 IRTGPTAKIRWG
+326 
-338 RCAVPAP
+338 
-345 LLAAHASKYRHDG
+345 
-358 VAAHLD
+358 
-364 DATVILNDDDEPS
+364 S
-377 GRRYDE
+377 GRRE
-383 HVGPHGVVADAS
+383 MPLPGQ
-395 VERLDEIAEIR
+395 R
-406 GFDEIRTLIRVEAR
+406 RTQGQPLR
-420 AVHHDEGAFE
+420 A
-430 VVAVRQEVILDGIGV
+430 L
-445 AFCEV
+445 
-450 ERPPVVEGN
+450 
-459 AGHSVRVV
+459 
-467 CRRSGE
+467 GE
-473 DRIQYPFREVPVD
+473 
-486 VPRCCGHRL
+486 
-495 PIGEGS
+495 
-501 APKIRLP
+501 
-508 HKEVVQT
+508 
-515 AAGEVGG
+515 AAGERDRERARVA
-522 DLQEI
+522 DL
-527 IFIGH
+527 
-532 EEALYHWR
+532 R
-540 Q
+540 RR

>member
-1 MVRANG
+1 MFAAERRQLILEMVRANG

-68 TAIADVAASL
+68 TAIADLAAGL
-78 VEEGEAV
+78 VEEGEAI

-212 DVMTRLVTDE
+212 DVITRLVTDE
-222 PPPHDDRAATELQAL
+222 PPGHDDRAATELQAL
-237 ADQGVQITVAGAAA
+237 ADQGVQIAVTGGSAGPSAGPGVD
-251 ASGGDGMHPRRPR
+251 SVPTGRQPR
-264 RDSPSRSSA
+264 RDVPLPGQRRNH
-273 GAARRP
+273 GA
-279 NSAARPPVGPGRTG
+279 GPGQQLRSALLGEQPPGERT
-293 TGEGGGHAAAVTR
+293 ARVADLR
-306 RRLGRAPEGR
+306 RR
-316 EALPETGRAS
+316 
-326 IRTGPTAKIRWG
+326 
-338 RCAVPAP
+338 
-345 LLAAHASKYRHDG
+345 
-358 VAAHLD
+358 
-364 DATVILNDDDEPS
+364 
-377 GRRYDE
+377 
-383 HVGPHGVVADAS
+383 
-395 VERLDEIAEIR
+395 
-406 GFDEIRTLIRVEAR
+406 
-420 AVHHDEGAFE
+420 
-430 VVAVRQEVILDGIGV
+430 
-445 AFCEV
+445 
-450 ERPPVVEGN
+450 
-459 AGHSVRVV
+459 
-467 CRRSGE
+467 
-473 DRIQYPFREVPVD
+473 
-486 VPRCCGHRL
+486 
-495 PIGEGS
+495 
-501 APKIRLP
+501 
-508 HKEVVQT
+508 
-515 AAGEVGG
+515 
-522 DLQEI
+522 
-527 IFIGH
+527 
-532 EEALYHWR
+532 
-540 Q
+540 

>member
-1 MVRANG
+1 MFAAERRQLILEMVRANG

-68 TAIADVAASL
+68 TAIADLAANF
-78 VEEGEAV
+78 VEEGEAI

-150 QGLRVSRAFLS
+150 HGLRVSRAFLS
-161 GSGLTAERG
+161 GAGLTAERG

-212 DVMTRLVTDE
+212 DLITRLVTDE
-222 PPPHDDRAATELQAL
+222 PPAHDDRAATELQAL
-237 ADQGVQITVAGAAA
+237 ADQGVQIAVAGGQGGSAG
-251 ASGGDGMHPRRPR
+251 SGAGGPGGESVPSRQQRRDVPVPGPRRQVPGGGGQL
-264 RDSPSRSSA
+264 RSASA
-273 GAARRP
+273 
-279 NSAARPPVGPGRTG
+279 SASMLGEQGPGAER
-293 TGEGGGHAAAVTR
+293 ARVADLR
-306 RRLGRAPEGR
+306 RR
-316 EALPETGRAS
+316 
-326 IRTGPTAKIRWG
+326 
-338 RCAVPAP
+338 
-345 LLAAHASKYRHDG
+345 
-358 VAAHLD
+358 
-364 DATVILNDDDEPS
+364 
-377 GRRYDE
+377 
-383 HVGPHGVVADAS
+383 
-395 VERLDEIAEIR
+395 
-406 GFDEIRTLIRVEAR
+406 
-420 AVHHDEGAFE
+420 
-430 VVAVRQEVILDGIGV
+430 
-445 AFCEV
+445 
-450 ERPPVVEGN
+450 
-459 AGHSVRVV
+459 
-467 CRRSGE
+467 
-473 DRIQYPFREVPVD
+473 
-486 VPRCCGHRL
+486 
-495 PIGEGS
+495 
-501 APKIRLP
+501 
-508 HKEVVQT
+508 
-515 AAGEVGG
+515 
-522 DLQEI
+522 
-527 IFIGH
+527 
-532 EEALYHWR
+532 
-540 Q
+540 

>member
-1 MVRANG
+1 MFAAERRQLILEMVRANG

-68 TAIADVAASL
+68 TAIADLAAGL
-78 VEEGEAV
+78 VDEGEAI

-150 QGLRVSRAFLS
+150 QGLRVSKAFLS

-193 VLADHTKLGTDTM
+193 VLADHSKLGTDTM

-212 DVMTRLVTDE
+212 DLITRLVTDD
-222 PPPHDDRAATELQAL
+222 PPGHDDRAATELQAL
-237 ADQGVQITVAGAAA
+237 ADQGVQIAVAGA
-251 ASGGDGMHPRRPR
+251 SGGGSGAGNPQAAGADSAPARQQRRDVPLPGPRRQVPG
-264 RDSPSRSSA
+264 A
-273 GAARRP
+273 GAGLRAATALGDNAGTERARV
-279 NSAARPPVGPGRTG
+279 ADL
-293 TGEGGGHAAAVTR
+293 R
-306 RRLGRAPEGR
+306 RR
-316 EALPETGRAS
+316 
-326 IRTGPTAKIRWG
+326 
-338 RCAVPAP
+338 
-345 LLAAHASKYRHDG
+345 
-358 VAAHLD
+358 
-364 DATVILNDDDEPS
+364 
-377 GRRYDE
+377 
-383 HVGPHGVVADAS
+383 
-395 VERLDEIAEIR
+395 
-406 GFDEIRTLIRVEAR
+406 
-420 AVHHDEGAFE
+420 
-430 VVAVRQEVILDGIGV
+430 
-445 AFCEV
+445 
-450 ERPPVVEGN
+450 
-459 AGHSVRVV
+459 
-467 CRRSGE
+467 
-473 DRIQYPFREVPVD
+473 
-486 VPRCCGHRL
+486 
-495 PIGEGS
+495 
-501 APKIRLP
+501 
-508 HKEVVQT
+508 
-515 AAGEVGG
+515 
-522 DLQEI
+522 
-527 IFIGH
+527 
-532 EEALYHWR
+532 
-540 Q
+540 

>member
-1 MVRANG
+1 MFAAERRQLILEMVRANG

-68 TAIADVAASL
+68 TAIADLAAGF
-78 VEEGEAV
+78 VEEGEAI

-150 QGLRVSRAFLS
+150 QGLRVSKAFLS

-193 VLADHTKLGTDTM
+193 VLADHSKLGTDTM

-212 DVMTRLVTDE
+212 DVITRLVTDE
-222 PPPHDDRAATELQAL
+222 PPAHDDRCATELQAL
-237 ADQGVQITVAGAAA
+237 ADQGVQIAVAGAGAA
-251 ASGGDGMHPRRPR
+251 GGPGASGGESAPARQQQRRDVPLPGPRRQVPGAAAGLR
-264 RDSPSRSSA
+264 PAAAMGEQNA
-273 GAARRP
+273 GAERARV
-279 NSAARPPVGPGRTG
+279 ADL
-293 TGEGGGHAAAVTR
+293 R
-306 RRLGRAPEGR
+306 RR
-316 EALPETGRAS
+316 
-326 IRTGPTAKIRWG
+326 
-338 RCAVPAP
+338 
-345 LLAAHASKYRHDG
+345 
-358 VAAHLD
+358 
-364 DATVILNDDDEPS
+364 
-377 GRRYDE
+377 
-383 HVGPHGVVADAS
+383 
-395 VERLDEIAEIR
+395 
-406 GFDEIRTLIRVEAR
+406 
-420 AVHHDEGAFE
+420 
-430 VVAVRQEVILDGIGV
+430 
-445 AFCEV
+445 
-450 ERPPVVEGN
+450 
-459 AGHSVRVV
+459 
-467 CRRSGE
+467 
-473 DRIQYPFREVPVD
+473 
-486 VPRCCGHRL
+486 
-495 PIGEGS
+495 
-501 APKIRLP
+501 
-508 HKEVVQT
+508 
-515 AAGEVGG
+515 
-522 DLQEI
+522 
-527 IFIGH
+527 
-532 EEALYHWR
+532 
-540 Q
+540 

>member
-1 MVRANG
+1 MFAAERRQLILEMVRANG

-237 ADQGVQITVAGAAA
+237 ADQGVQITIAGGVSAGATGEAVP
-251 ASGGDGMHPRRPR
+251 GRRPR
-264 RDSPSRSSA
+264 RESPLPVQRRGAHQLRSTTPLPDPQPA
-273 GAARRP
+273 DRDRP
-279 NSAARPPVGPGRTG
+279 RVADL
-293 TGEGGGHAAAVTR
+293 R
-306 RRLGRAPEGR
+306 RR
-316 EALPETGRAS
+316 
-326 IRTGPTAKIRWG
+326 
-338 RCAVPAP
+338 
-345 LLAAHASKYRHDG
+345 
-358 VAAHLD
+358 
-364 DATVILNDDDEPS
+364 
-377 GRRYDE
+377 
-383 HVGPHGVVADAS
+383 
-395 VERLDEIAEIR
+395 
-406 GFDEIRTLIRVEAR
+406 
-420 AVHHDEGAFE
+420 
-430 VVAVRQEVILDGIGV
+430 
-445 AFCEV
+445 
-450 ERPPVVEGN
+450 
-459 AGHSVRVV
+459 
-467 CRRSGE
+467 
-473 DRIQYPFREVPVD
+473 
-486 VPRCCGHRL
+486 
-495 PIGEGS
+495 
-501 APKIRLP
+501 
-508 HKEVVQT
+508 
-515 AAGEVGG
+515 
-522 DLQEI
+522 
-527 IFIGH
+527 
-532 EEALYHWR
+532 
-540 Q
+540 

>member
-57 PQKSHLATAEK
+57 PQKSHLSTAEK
-68 TAIADVAASL
+68 TAIADLAAGL
-78 VEEGEAV
+78 VGEGEAV

-193 VLADHTKLGTDTM
+193 VLADHTKLGSDTM

-212 DVMTRLVTDE
+212 ELITRLVTDE
-222 PPPHDDRAATELQAL
+222 PPAHDERAATELQAL
-237 ADQGVQITVAGAAA
+237 ADQGVEITVAGPD
-251 ASGGDGMHPRRPR
+251 SEGGGEGPVQGHRPR
-264 RDSPSRSSA
+264 REMPLPGQRRTHPGGGGPAGLGPQLRSASLA
-273 GAARRP
+273 E
-279 NSAARPPVGPGRTG
+279 GPGER
-293 TGEGGGHAAAVTR
+293 ARVADLR
-306 RRLGRAPEGR
+306 RR
-316 EALPETGRAS
+316 
-326 IRTGPTAKIRWG
+326 
-338 RCAVPAP
+338 
-345 LLAAHASKYRHDG
+345 
-358 VAAHLD
+358 
-364 DATVILNDDDEPS
+364 
-377 GRRYDE
+377 
-383 HVGPHGVVADAS
+383 
-395 VERLDEIAEIR
+395 
-406 GFDEIRTLIRVEAR
+406 
-420 AVHHDEGAFE
+420 
-430 VVAVRQEVILDGIGV
+430 
-445 AFCEV
+445 
-450 ERPPVVEGN
+450 
-459 AGHSVRVV
+459 
-467 CRRSGE
+467 
-473 DRIQYPFREVPVD
+473 
-486 VPRCCGHRL
+486 
-495 PIGEGS
+495 
-501 APKIRLP
+501 
-508 HKEVVQT
+508 
-515 AAGEVGG
+515 
-522 DLQEI
+522 
-527 IFIGH
+527 
-532 EEALYHWR
+532 
-540 Q
+540 